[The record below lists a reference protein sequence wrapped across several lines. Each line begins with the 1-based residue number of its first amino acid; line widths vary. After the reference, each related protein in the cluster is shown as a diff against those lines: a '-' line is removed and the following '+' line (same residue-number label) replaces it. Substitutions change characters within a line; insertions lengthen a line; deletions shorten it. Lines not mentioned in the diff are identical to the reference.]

1 MGFFKRDNKEEE
13 LRKSMGAD
21 LQKLSEQI
29 GSLQRDLTSKNTEL
43 EQLRTKSNEAAKQ
56 ENVEDETAN
65 KKAQDLTKQAQQR
78 STELA
83 QAQSQLRELEQQLAQ
98 AQAGAQPPTAAAQP
112 GTVSPQ
118 PGELVGHVVRQSGT
132 PGLAVGGTAYVT
144 QVGGKSLRLRS
155 QAGLETKV
163 LDGLTPGTQMT
174 LLGGPEEKDS
184 YSWWHIR
191 TTDGREGWV
200 AGNDLRTQ
208 PV

>member
-43 EQLRTKSNEAAKQ
+43 EQLRKQSSEANKQETAEDEAA
-56 ENVEDETAN
+56 D
-65 KKAQDLTKQAQQR
+65 KKTQDLTKMAQQR
-78 STELA
+78 SAELA
-83 QAQSQLRELEQQLAQ
+83 LAQSKLRELEQQLAQ

-112 GTVSPQ
+112 GIVSPQ
-118 PGELVGHVVRQSGT
+118 PGQLPGHPVRQSGT
-132 PGLAVGGTAYVT
+132 PGLTVGGTAYVT
-144 QVGGKSLRLRS
+144 QAGGKSLRLRS
-155 QAGLETKV
+155 QAGLETQV

-174 LLGGPEEKDS
+174 LLGGPEEKDG
-184 YSWWHIR
+184 YGWWHIR
-191 TTDGREGWV
+191 TSDGREGWV

-208 PV
+208 PD